1 MLKHLY
7 RFYDRIFELM
17 NWTYYWISIML
28 KINRQYFFRK
38 WNKVDIFFSIIIRLL
53 YWRVFTDD
61 LLMEIRHFMKTL
73 RKQKVKAFF
82 LTLSWRG
89 PLSYRNQSIDLQS
102 KSIDLSLYDNSLRHE
117 RVKGTLPM
125 VFSKIILISSRFI
138 FLSVT
143 TSNNSIN
150 VCKTFRA
157 SFSTIVNIFLYTKS
171 QIHVISGRILEENI
185 WQCIWLKNL

>member
-102 KSIDLSLYDNSLRHE
+102 IDLLCKSMDWFLYDNSPRHE
-117 RVKGTLPM
+117 RVKHSYCIKCRVDTTLKRQVGTTLNPP
-125 VFSKIILISSRFI
+125 SLLCQKLI
-138 FLSVT
+138 
-143 TSNNSIN
+143 
-150 VCKTFRA
+150 
-157 SFSTIVNIFLYTKS
+157 
-171 QIHVISGRILEENI
+171 
-185 WQCIWLKNL
+185 